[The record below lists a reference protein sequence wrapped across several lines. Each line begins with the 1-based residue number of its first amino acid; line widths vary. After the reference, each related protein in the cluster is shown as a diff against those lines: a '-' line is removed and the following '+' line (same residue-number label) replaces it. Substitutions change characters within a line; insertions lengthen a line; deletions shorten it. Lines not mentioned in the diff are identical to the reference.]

1 MRFRRFVHARLH
13 RQLFMWLG
21 ITILLTGMVVSA
33 VVSALRP
40 DAASTDS
47 DLARIQRFVAE
58 RFQRVWEQPGERQAL
73 ARDIAQTFE
82 VDLTLRDAHK
92 QTIEVI
98 GARCDKPRFVVPIWR
113 GSANLGVL
121 EVCIDKRH
129 APGRTFV
136 LAIAA
141 ACLTLWGASGVLA
154 RKLVR
159 PLSDLI
165 RVTREIGSGNLLS
178 RVRLGRH
185 HIGEVGVLAD
195 AVNDMARRIERQLN
209 DQRELLAA
217 VSHEIRSPLAR
228 LRVLTELLRAGSAD
242 SVALLTLDKVERE
255 IIEVDDLIGKLLA
268 SSRLDFGTLSLKS
281 LDPCALVERAI
292 ERAGVDPSVFQA
304 FDAYELSSDE
314 PTSLRI
320 SGDPTLLD
328 RAFGNVLENAQKHGG
343 GVESVQLSRVG
354 SKVRLSVSDRGPGF
368 AKEALGRAFD
378 AFYRGDGS
386 SSLGLGLALVERIAR
401 AHSGR
406 AWAENRPGGGALVQI
421 ELPAEAA
428 SA

>member
-21 ITILLTGMVVSA
+21 ITILFTGLVVSGVVA
-33 VVSALRP
+33 VFRP
-40 DAASTDS
+40 GAASTDS
-47 DLARIQRFVAE
+47 DLMRIQRFIGE
-58 RFQRVWEQPGERQAL
+58 RFQRVWDQPSERHSL
-73 ARDIAQTFE
+73 ARDIALAFD
-82 VDLTLRDAHK
+82 VDLTLQNDRQKAID
-92 QTIEVI
+92 VI
-98 GARCDKPRFVVPIWR
+98 GAPCTKPEFVVPIR
-113 GSANLGVL
+113 QGTLNLGAL
-121 EVCIDKRH
+121 SVCIDKRRH

-154 RKLVR
+154 RKLAR

-165 RVTREIGSGNLLS
+165 RVTREIGSGNLVS

-185 HIGEVGVLAD
+185 HVGEVGVLAD
-195 AVNDMARRIERQLN
+195 AVNEMARRIERQLN

-242 SVALLTLDKVERE
+242 SVTLDKVERE

-268 SSRLDFGTLSLKS
+268 NSRLDFGTLSLKS
-281 LDPCALVERAI
+281 LDPSALVERAI
-292 ERAGVDPSVFQA
+292 ERAGLDPSVFHA
-304 FDAYELSSDE
+304 FDSNEANLDE
-314 PTSLRI
+314 QHGPRI
-320 SGDPTLLD
+320 QGDPTLLD
-328 RAFGNVLENAQKHGG
+328 RAFGNMLENAQRHAG
-343 GVESVQLSRVG
+343 GVESVQLAQVG
-354 SKVRLSVSDRGPGF
+354 RKIRLTVADLGPGF
-368 AKEALGRAFD
+368 AKDTLGRAFD

-401 AHSGR
+401 AHAGR
-406 AWAENRPGGGALVQI
+406 AWAENRPEGGALVHF
-421 ELPAEAA
+421 ELPAE
-428 SA
+428 SARI